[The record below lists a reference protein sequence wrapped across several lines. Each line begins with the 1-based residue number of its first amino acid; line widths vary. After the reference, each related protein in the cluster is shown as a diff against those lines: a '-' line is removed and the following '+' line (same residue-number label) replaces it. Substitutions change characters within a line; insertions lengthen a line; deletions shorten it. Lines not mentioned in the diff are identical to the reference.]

1 MENQAFNLESE
12 SPKISELVE
21 KAKLAENESVNLME
35 PGSKIKR
42 GRGRPPKAQADST
55 QKPEQKPLTS
65 QPRADQIPT
74 RKIVEPFARLMS
86 KAAGAY
92 VGDKRAEMSVQELD
106 DLSQA
111 LAMVADKWMPVLSK
125 DYGPEMLLA
134 TTITSYGI
142 RVVTLKKILD
152 EERKAVQAF
161 KPEPGKKPS
170 DTLAFP
176 QEPKTMASEP
186 YLAQNLSL

>member
-1 MENQAFNLESE
+1 METQAFNLESE
-12 SPKISELVE
+12 NPKISELVE
-21 KAKLAENESVNLME
+21 KSRVAENQSVNLME
-35 PGSKIKR
+35 PGSKLKR
-42 GRGRPPKAQADST
+42 GRGRPPKSESQAQEP
-55 QKPEQKPLTS
+55 KPSPQPQLKS
-65 QPRADQIPT
+65 QEIPT

-92 VGDKRAEMSVQELD
+92 VGDKRAEMSTQELE

-111 LAMVADKWMPVLSK
+111 LALVADKWMPVLSK

-142 RVVTLKKILD
+142 RVVTLKKILE
-152 EERKAVQAF
+152 EERKAQAMF
-161 KPEPGKKPS
+161 KPEPGKKAS
-170 DTLAFP
+170 DSLAFP
-176 QEPKTMASEP
+176 TEPKPMPSEP